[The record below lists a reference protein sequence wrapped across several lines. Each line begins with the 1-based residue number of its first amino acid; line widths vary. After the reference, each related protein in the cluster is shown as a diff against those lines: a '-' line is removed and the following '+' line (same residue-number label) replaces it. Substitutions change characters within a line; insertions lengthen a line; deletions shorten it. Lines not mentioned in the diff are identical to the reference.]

1 VFLTLGGLIMGL
13 LLGHGLHAAAAPLL
27 RERTGLLIEP
37 WSLDHAEITA
47 LLVIAAAGLLSG
59 LVPALSSYR
68 RTPAHD
74 LGITE

>member
-1 VFLTLGGLIMGL
+1 MCITFLLSWLVRTM
-13 LLGHGLHAAAAPLL
+13 
-27 RERTGLLIEP
+27 RERAGLLIEP